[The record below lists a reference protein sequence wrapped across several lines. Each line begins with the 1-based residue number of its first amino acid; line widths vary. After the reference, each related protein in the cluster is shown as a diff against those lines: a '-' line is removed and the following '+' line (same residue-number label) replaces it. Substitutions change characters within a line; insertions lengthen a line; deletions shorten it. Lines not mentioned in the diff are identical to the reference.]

1 METTSSESIHKNH
14 VTLEIYVFWWSGLDT
29 FFTIAIF
36 IEVKYMVKRK
46 KDKLFMNDIF
56 IPEIILVA
64 HNATLFT
71 GKFMPP

>member
-1 METTSSESIHKNH
+1 
-14 VTLEIYVFWWSGLDT
+14 
-29 FFTIAIF
+29 
-36 IEVKYMVKRK
+36 MVKRK
-46 KDKLFMNDIF
+46 KDKLFMNDKF